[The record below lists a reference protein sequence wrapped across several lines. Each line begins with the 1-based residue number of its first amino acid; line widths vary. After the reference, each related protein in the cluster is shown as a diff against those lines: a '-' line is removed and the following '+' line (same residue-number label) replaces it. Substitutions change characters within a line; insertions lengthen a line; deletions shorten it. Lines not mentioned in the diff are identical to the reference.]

1 MSSSRINRI
10 AFIIILF
17 FWVSSCKK
25 YLEVGFPPD
34 KVVADYIYSTDK
46 SAANVLTGIYYDM
59 QSNDGFAQGRV
70 SVSLH
75 AGLQADEIAAPPGSY
90 LNANYRNNARYDFW
104 SPVYKLVY
112 RTNAALQGLTSST
125 TLSADV
131 KERLLG
137 EAYFLRAFCFF
148 YLVNLYG
155 DVPILTS
162 PDYKTNALS
171 ARSPMSKVYEQIISD
186 LNLAKS
192 LLTDGYWDAS
202 IAKPSDDRVRP
213 NKWAATALL
222 ARAYLYAG
230 NWKGAFEEATFVID
244 QKASYDTVPL
254 NSVFLKNSKEAL
266 WQLQPSY
273 ENGTFYNTLDAQL
286 YVLSNG
292 PNPYLNPAVA
302 SDFLLNTFE
311 ATDKRKEE
319 WIGINTTNDGKTYSF
334 PFKYK
339 FNLPDVPNEEFVMV
353 LRLAEQ
359 YLIRAEA
366 KLKLGDEGGA
376 KADINV
382 IRTRA
387 GLPNTN
393 ASGSEQLMAA
403 ILKERQVEL
412 FSEWGHRWFDLKRS
426 GKIDDVMK
434 VVTPLKGGT
443 WSSYKQLFDIPI
455 TELRYNANLKQND
468 GYPSS

>member
-1 MSSSRINRI
+1 M
-10 AFIIILF
+10 F
-17 FWVSSCKK
+17 FGFSSCKK
-25 YLEVGFPPD
+25 YLDVGFPPD
-34 KVVADYIYSTDK
+34 KIVADYIYSSDK
-46 SAANVLTGIYYDM
+46 SAANVLTGIYYDL
-59 QSNDGFAQGRV
+59 QASTSFSQGRE
-70 SVSLH
+70 SVSLQM
-75 AGLQADEIAAPPGSY
+75 GLQSDEIAAPPGSY
-90 LNANYRNNARYDFW
+90 LNANYRNNTRFDFW
-104 SPVYKLVY
+104 SRMYKLVY
-112 RTNAALQGLTSST
+112 RTNAALHGLTGSS

-131 KERLLG
+131 KEKLLG
-137 EAYFLRAFCFF
+137 EAYFLRAFCYF

-155 DVPILTS
+155 DVPIITS
-162 PDYKTNALS
+162 PEYKTNALA
-171 ARSPMSKVYEQIISD
+171 ARSPVTKVYEQIISD
-186 LNLAKS
+186 LNLAKG

-202 IAKPSDDRVRP
+202 ITKPSDDRVRP

-230 NWKGAFEEATFVID
+230 SWKDASEEATLVID

-254 NSVFLKNSKEAL
+254 NSVFLKNSKEAI

-273 ENGTFYNTLDAQL
+273 EEGTFNNTLDAQL
-286 YVLSNG
+286 YILSNG
-292 PNPYLNPAVA
+292 PNSFLNPVVA

-311 ATDKRKEE
+311 LTDKRKDE
-319 WIGINTTNDGKTYSF
+319 WIGINTTNDGKTYFF

-376 KADINV
+376 KADLNV
-382 IRTRA
+382 IRARA

-393 ASGSEQLMAA
+393 ASGPEQLMTA

-412 FSEWGHRWFDLKRS
+412 FTEWGHRWFDLKRT
-426 GKIDDVMK
+426 GKLDDVMK

-455 TELRYNANLKQND
+455 SDLRYNVNLKQND